1 MSEAL
6 LVLTTMPDQQSAET
20 LAQTLVARHLAACV
34 NIGAP
39 MTSIYEWDGKLQRG
53 TEHML
58 TIKTTSTRYPALEQ
72 AIADQHPYEL
82 PEIIAVP
89 ITAGLPAYLAWIDKC
104 TKN

>member
-6 LVLTTMPDQQSAET
+6 LVITTMPDQEGAET
-20 LAQTLVARHLAACV
+20 LAETLVNHRLAACV

-39 MTSIYEWDGKLQRG
+39 MTSIYEWDGELQRG
-53 TEHML
+53 TERML
-58 TIKTTSTRYPALEQ
+58 TIKTTNERYPELEQ

-89 ITAGLPAYLAWIDKC
+89 ITAGLPAYLTWIHKC
-104 TKN
+104 IKN